1 MGLDQY
7 ANRVNEAGD
16 RVEVAYWRKHNRL
29 QGWMEDLYISKGG
42 VDPFNCIDVEITKED
57 LNQLEEDI
65 TTRNLPSTQGFF
77 FGNDSYLDYESDDGY
92 RADDLAFIKA
102 GNKVLDEGDKLFYG
116 SWW

>member
-42 VDPFNCIDVEITKED
+42 VDPI
-57 LNQLEEDI
+57 QL
-65 TTRNLPSTQGFF
+65 
-77 FGNDSYLDYESDDGY
+77 Y
-92 RADDLAFIKA
+92 RC
-102 GNKVLDEGDKLFYG
+102 
-116 SWW
+116 